1 MTNRTYNGAD
11 FIVEPTSGERLLAGV
26 RTRRILAFL
35 IDAILI
41 AALTLAVGI
50 VVFFLGIVT
59 LGLGWLL
66 YPILWPMVALI
77 YCAFTMGGPRSAT
90 IGMRTQG
97 IEVRFLDGSRMNP
110 GIAAIHAILFYA
122 SVSLLT
128 PFIVLVAL
136 FSDRK
141 RLLHDLV
148 LGTIVVNRS

>member
-11 FIVEPTSGERLLAGV
+11 YIVEPMSGDRLLAGV
-26 RTRRILAFL
+26 RTRRIIAFL
-35 IDAILI
+35 IDAVLI
-41 AALTLAVGI
+41 ALLTFGVG
-50 VVFFLGIVT
+50 VLVFFLGIVT

-66 YPILWPMVALI
+66 YPILWPVVALV
-77 YCAFTMGGPRSAT
+77 YCAFTMGGPNSAT
-90 IGMRTQG
+90 VGMRTQG
-97 IEVRFLDGSRMNP
+97 LEVRFLDGSRMNP
-110 GIAAIHAILFYA
+110 GIAAIHAVLFYA

-136 FSDRK
+136 VSDRK